1 MRISNQALTK
11 TFLETDIAS
20 NDLVVY
26 FDILIKLLKKYKK
39 RLLDSNILEIIKTN
53 DETLYTFIIL
63 LKHHNKLDI
72 TSIKSIS
79 TEIKKQSTDYTPTFT
94 VNIIKNPKE
103 NDIVEKLKSKFQN
116 CEIKKQDWFELGA
129 YISGEWWYYK
139 RNIDQDLQKLL

>member
-1 MRISNQALTK
+1 
-11 TFLETDIAS
+11 
-20 NDLVVY
+20 
-26 FDILIKLLKKYKK
+26 
-39 RLLDSNILEIIKTN
+39 LEIIKTN

-116 CEIKKQDWFELGA
+116 CEIKKQD
-129 YISGEWWYYK
+129 
-139 RNIDQDLQKLL
+139 

>member
-11 TFLETDIAS
+11 TFLEADIAS
-20 NDLVVY
+20 NDLVLY
-26 FDILIKLLKKYKK
+26 FDILIKLLKKHKK
-39 RLLDSNILEIIKTN
+39 RLLDSNILEIIKAN

-72 TSIKSIS
+72 SSIKSIS
-79 TEIKKQSTDYTPTFT
+79 TEIKKQSKDYIPTFT

-116 CEIKKQDWFELGA
+116 CEIKKQDGFELGA
-129 YISGEWWYYK
+129 YISGEGWYYK